1 MLSPILAI
9 CGLILSIF
17 FSSSEFALISANK
30 LQMKVWLKQNKRG
43 ARLAHSIILR
53 KEEFLASILV
63 GTNLSNVFATS
74 FATIFF
80 VEQGFPRIWFVLLI
94 TLTIL
99 LVGEILPKAI
109 TRDISNHTLRLFS
122 PLLYLFHLLFSP
134 LTHFLKKTG
143 WVETAYHEKELEE
156 DLDKERDDLQYV
168 YGQLDHNTPVEKDQQ
183 ELIANVFDFSSAAVQ
198 DAMTPRTDISAV
210 EINDSIP
217 QIRHMFIE
225 SGHSKLPVY
234 ESDIDHIVGAIHLY
248 DLFSNPSKIKDI
260 IKPIHHVP
268 FSKSA
273 AMTLSDFQTA
283 HHSIAIVHDEH
294 GGTAGLVTS
303 EDLFEELFGEFED
316 EFDDENENSAEKLK
330 DGSFLVSAK
339 LDLDSFN
346 DKWGFEIPEGNYET
360 IGGYIM
366 NSIGRIP
373 HKGERLFL
381 PIGQILIRKSTARR
395 IDQIQIFPK

>member
-1 MLSPILAI
+1 
-9 CGLILSIF
+9 
-17 FSSSEFALISANK
+17 
-30 LQMKVWLKQNKRG
+30 
-43 ARLAHSIILR
+43 
-53 KEEFLASILV
+53 
-63 GTNLSNVFATS
+63 
-74 FATIFF
+74 
-80 VEQGFPRIWFVLLI
+80 
-94 TLTIL
+94 
-99 LVGEILPKAI
+99 
-109 TRDISNHTLRLFS
+109 
-122 PLLYLFHLLFSP
+122 
-134 LTHFLKKTG
+134 
-143 WVETAYHEKELEE
+143 
-156 DLDKERDDLQYV
+156 
-168 YGQLDHNTPVEKDQQ
+168 
-183 ELIANVFDFSSAAVQ
+183 
-198 DAMTPRTDISAV
+198 
-210 EINDSIP
+210 
-217 QIRHMFIE
+217 
-225 SGHSKLPVY
+225 
-234 ESDIDHIVGAIHLY
+234 
-248 DLFSNPSKIKDI
+248 
-260 IKPIHHVP
+260 
-268 FSKSA
+268 
-273 AMTLSDFQTA
+273 QTA